1 MPVNSRIDGYRS
13 SLEMKNYLSITVT
26 LLASMMLSQV
36 HAATDTK
43 SAGDP
48 EAGKVKSAS
57 CAACHGADGNSL
69 NPEWPKLAGQH
80 EDYMV
85 KQLLYFHSGE
95 RVNDTMKGMV
105 EGLSEQ
111 DAQDLAAYFS
121 SQEVKFGTADPALV
135 QLGEKIYRSGNAES
149 GVAPCMGCHGPSG
162 AGNPGANYPALR
174 GQHAAY
180 VEIQLHG
187 FAEGKRVNE
196 NSVKMMQ
203 ILASRMTN
211 REIRAVASYIQ
222 GLH

>member
-1 MPVNSRIDGYRS
+1 
-13 SLEMKNYLSITVT
+13 MKNYLSVTVT
-26 LLASMMLSQV
+26 LLVSMMVSTAY
-36 HAATDTK
+36 AAADTK
-43 SAGDP
+43 SSGNA
-48 EAGKVKSAS
+48 EAGQAKSAS
-57 CAACHGADGNSL
+57 CAACHGVDGNSL

-121 SQEVKFGTADPALV
+121 SQDVAFGAADPALV

-149 GVAPCMGCHGPSG
+149 GVAPCMGCHGPNG

>member
-1 MPVNSRIDGYRS
+1 
-13 SLEMKNYLSITVT
+13 MKNFLAITVT
-26 LLASMMLSQV
+26 LLVPMIFSQAN
-36 HAATDTK
+36 AATETK
-43 SAGDP
+43 STGDV
-48 EAGKVKSAS
+48 EAGKTKSAS
-57 CAACHGADGNSL
+57 CAACHGADGNSV

-95 RVNDTMKGMV
+95 RENATMQGMV
-105 EGLSEQ
+105 QGLSEE
-111 DAQDLAAYFS
+111 DARNLAAYFA
-121 SQEVKFGTADPALV
+121 SQEIQFGTADPQLV
-135 QLGEKIYRSGNAES
+135 VLGEKIYRSGNAES
-149 GVAPCMGCHGPSG
+149 GVAPCMGCHGPNG

-174 GQHAAY
+174 GQHAKY
-180 VEIQLHG
+180 VEMQLHG

-203 ILASRMTN
+203 ILSSRMTN